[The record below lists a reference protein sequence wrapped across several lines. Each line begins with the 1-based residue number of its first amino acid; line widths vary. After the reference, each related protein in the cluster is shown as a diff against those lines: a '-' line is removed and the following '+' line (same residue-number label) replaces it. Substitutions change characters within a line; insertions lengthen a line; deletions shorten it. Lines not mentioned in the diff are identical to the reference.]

1 MKLSTCPTQLP
12 KSLDKHGINLI
23 TGTKDYSLL
32 LVPFHPQ
39 TIPAKDYSLAIV
51 PSPTQTTSENPP
63 SPLLSEEP
71 GFVFAILT
79 VHTFEGWQATTQWGW
94 KNKVVELLEADQADE
109 EVIRAFKQ
117 DIIPGSI
124 GSPWQVV
131 RCDPD
136 RPVPYDGGRVVLI
149 GDAAHAMP
157 PQAYAPFITL
167 ILADKIVGPEQAQLY
182 LMLISSLKRYCRPA
196 RLEEMVSEQFC

>member
-1 MKLSTCPTQLP
+1 MKLSTSPTQLP
-12 KSLDKHGINLI
+12 KSLDTHGINLI

-32 LVPFHPQ
+32 LVPFHSQ
-39 TIPAKDYSLAIV
+39 TVAAKDYSLAIV
-51 PSPTQTTSENPP
+51 PSPTTQTTSPEIP

-71 GFVFAILT
+71 GFLFAILT
-79 VHTFEGWQATTQWGW
+79 IHTFEGWQETTQWGW

-109 EVIRAFKQ
+109 DVIRAFKQ
-117 DIIPGSI
+117 DIIPGTI

-136 RPVPYDGGRVVLI
+136 RPVPYDGGRVVLV

-157 PQAYAPFITL
+157 PQAYVASTVSV
-167 ILADKIVGPEQAQLY
+167 LADRVVGLELVQLY
-182 LMLISSLKRYCRPA
+182 LMHTNSLK
-196 RLEEMVSEQFC
+196 

>member
-1 MKLSTCPTQLP
+1 MKLSTSPTQLP
-12 KSLDKHGINLI
+12 KSLDTHGINLI
-23 TGTKDYSLL
+23 TGTNDYSLL
-32 LVPFHPQ
+32 LVPFHSQ
-39 TIPAKDYSLAIV
+39 TVAAKDYSLAIA
-51 PSPTQTTSENPP
+51 PSPTQTTAPGIP

-71 GFVFAILT
+71 GFLFAILT
-79 VHTFEGWQATTQWGW
+79 VHTFQGWQETTQWGW

-117 DIIPGSI
+117 DIIPGTI

-157 PQAYAPFITL
+157 PQACVSF
-167 ILADKIVGPEQAQLY
+167 DRG
-182 LMLISSLKRYCRPA
+182 RP
-196 RLEEMVSEQFC
+196 S